1 MGSALRHL
9 VLLAG
14 MTGGVCGCIGSRAAT
29 PRDDRAAAPTTAAAV
44 VPRSVAVQR
53 RDVTHTLRLHGTV
66 EAENSV
72 AIVTPRILGQNANA
86 LVVTRLIANGTRVRA
101 GDLLVEFDRQA
112 QLDAALEKKAE
123 HRDLEEQ
130 VRRTLAEQA
139 ERRARDDTALKVA
152 ENALALAGLEVDKN
166 ELLPR
171 IEAEKN
177 LLLREGA
184 EAELA
189 QLRKT
194 YALKLQAARAEVR
207 ILEVRRD
214 RARRA
219 WDHAEQ
225 NAERLSVRAPIDGL
239 VVLRT
244 VWKGGRMGEVQEG
257 EEVRTGLGLLDVVAD
272 AAMRVRVRLN
282 QADLTGLSVGLPATM
297 TLDAYPTRS
306 YTGRLERLS
315 PVATP
320 GISDKVRAVLA
331 QFSVVGRDQVLTP
344 DLSAAVDVRL
354 GHWPSALV
362 VPRAAIRWRDRQAGV
377 LVGGTFRPITL
388 TALTQDDAVIGGGVR
403 EGDQVTVGG
412 EDPA

>member
-1 MGSALRHL
+1 
-9 VLLAG
+9 
-14 MTGGVCGCIGSRAAT
+14 
-29 PRDDRAAAPTTAAAV
+29 
-44 VPRSVAVQR
+44 
-53 RDVTHTLRLHGTV
+53 
-66 EAENSV
+66 
-72 AIVTPRILGQNANA
+72 
-86 LVVTRLIANGTRVRA
+86 
-101 GDLLVEFDRQA
+101 
-112 QLDAALEKKAE
+112 
-123 HRDLEEQ
+123 
-130 VRRTLAEQA
+130 
-139 ERRARDDTALKVA
+139 
-152 ENALALAGLEVDKN
+152 
-166 ELLPR
+166 
-171 IEAEKN
+171 
-177 LLLREGA
+177 
-184 EAELA
+184 
-189 QLRKT
+189 
-194 YALKLQAARAEVR
+194 
-207 ILEVRRD
+207 
-214 RARRA
+214 
-219 WDHAEQ
+219 
-225 NAERLSVRAPIDGL
+225 
-239 VVLRT
+239 
-244 VWKGGRMGEVQEG
+244 
-257 EEVRTGLGLLDVVAD
+257 LLDVVAD